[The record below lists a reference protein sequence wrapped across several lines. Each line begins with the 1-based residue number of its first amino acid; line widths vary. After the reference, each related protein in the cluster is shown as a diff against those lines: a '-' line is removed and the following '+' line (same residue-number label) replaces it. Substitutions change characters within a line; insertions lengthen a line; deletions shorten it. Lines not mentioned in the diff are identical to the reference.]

1 MNTPFKAFGLSGT
14 ASAVLAQV
22 KAGRETPVQISKE
35 TDISR
40 PAIYAI
46 LAQLEEQGLVT
57 RHAVKGAARWRVAS
71 ASQIN
76 RLLERAREE
85 ILGSKEEREVLYQED
100 NVGVKV
106 YRGRKTISEVMRY
119 IFQEHRG
126 QTCIGFQGDNVFA
139 DWRDLLGA
147 ETINDLNKSIKK
159 NGMVIQVIVPEGSF
173 ERSFDIMGLE
183 WAKHFEGRA
192 YRVNEISDDYFKHK
206 GEMFLFKDSVYL
218 ISMREQVVIEI
229 QHSQIQ
235 KMLYL
240 LFEYVQ
246 DTSKVIDGN
255 EILRQLMAK
264 DAVDQ

>member
-1 MNTPFKAFGLSGT
+1 MTTTFKAFGLSN
-14 ASAVLAQV
+14 AARSVLAQV

-46 LAQLEEQGLVT
+46 LAQLEEQGLVAC
-57 RHAVKGAARWRVAS
+57 HSIKGARHWRIAS
-71 ASQIN
+71 ASAIN
-76 RLLERAREE
+76 RLLEKAREE
-85 ILGSKEEREVLYQED
+85 ILGSREEKEVLYQEG
-100 NVGVKV
+100 NVGIKV
-106 YRGRKTISEVMRY
+106 YRGSKTISEVMRY

-126 QTCIGFQGDNVFA
+126 ETCIGFQGDNVFA

-147 ETINDLNKSIKK
+147 ETIHELNKSIKK
-159 NGMVIQVIVPEGSF
+159 NGMVIQVVIPEGSL
-173 ERSFDIMGLE
+173 ERSFEIMGFE

-192 YRVNEISDDYFKHK
+192 YRVNEIDEEYFKHK

-218 ISMREQVVIEI
+218 ISMREELVIEI
-229 QHSQIQ
+229 KHSQIQ

-246 DTSKVIDGN
+246 NTSKVIDGN
-255 EILRQLMAK
+255 EILRELMVK
-264 DAVDQ
+264 DTAA